1 MGWVTGAPAKS
12 RLWEV
17 VIDLLMLGVV
27 GFAFYFPFYRG
38 FSSQAGGIAPN
49 LYNGT
54 RFAQFF
60 VMFGPFLVIGLM
72 FGVAVITAA
81 VRGKQARWL
90 TFMGKAVAGGVG
102 IVVALTVLAG
112 VLAGWPVADLGE
124 GARRDSG
131 YAECDG
137 AERPER

>member
-1 MGWVTGAPAKS
+1 M
-12 RLWEV
+12 
-17 VIDLLMLGVV
+17 IDLLVLGVT

-72 FGVAVITAA
+72 FGLAVIYDA
-81 VRGKQARWL
+81 VRGKQTRWL
-90 TFMGKAVAGGVG
+90 PFVGKAMAGGVG

-112 VLAGWPVADLGE
+112 VLAGGLVADL
-124 GARRDSG
+124 
-131 YAECDG
+131 
-137 AERPER
+137 